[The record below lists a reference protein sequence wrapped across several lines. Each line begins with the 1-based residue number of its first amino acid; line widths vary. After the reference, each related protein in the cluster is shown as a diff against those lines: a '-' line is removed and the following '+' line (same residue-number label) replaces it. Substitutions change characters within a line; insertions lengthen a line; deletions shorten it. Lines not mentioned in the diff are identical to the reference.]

1 MPKLPSKFNKNKRGF
16 SPLLVVIILGIITV
30 ISWLAYQSLTSKD
43 QVEIKT
49 SGLPMKV
56 ARYNWPGEYWI
67 EIADKKGWFEEAG
80 LDVELVDTNSDYY
93 QSLQEMVDGKM
104 DVNNFSLFDII
115 NYNADGADLV
125 LVINADN
132 SYGADA
138 LVAKK
143 KVKSI
148 EDLRGETIGVGVG
161 SYTEYILDIVLE
173 RNGLSP
179 DDVSKVDVPGEKAAQ
194 EFAKGE
200 LDAMIVWEPVAG
212 KIVEESGAHKIFD
225 TTEIPGI
232 SPNGQVFHASFI
244 KERPED
250 VQAYVNVWSKTTK
263 FIMDN
268 PDEAFGIIA
277 EIYGVTAD
285 EVSEFAEIDKIL
297 GIKENK
303 TAFSYAA
310 GFESL
315 HGAARRIND
324 FMVES
329 GLTDELLDSTNFIES
344 KFINR
349 VK

>member
-115 NYNADGADLV
+115 SYNADGADLV

-212 KIVEESGAHKIFD
+212 KIVEESGVHKIFD

-232 SPNGQVFHASFI
+232 SPNG
-244 KERPED
+244 
-250 VQAYVNVWSKTTK
+250 
-263 FIMDN
+263 
-268 PDEAFGIIA
+268 
-277 EIYGVTAD
+277 IYLPVH
-285 EVSEFAEIDKIL
+285 S
-297 GIKENK
+297 
-303 TAFSYAA
+303 A
-310 GFESL
+310 G
-315 HGAARRIND
+315 G
-324 FMVES
+324 
-329 GLTDELLDSTNFIES
+329 
-344 KFINR
+344 
-349 VK
+349 